1 MDDATESHDLP
12 LFVQQIIGQSSYGG
26 STFGDVSLRGQSNGG
41 QSSIAGA
48 GPGSVG
54 WQAPEVMALRMPSD
68 ASTRS
73 EDSNHINDS
82 LAEAS
87 PIDIAAQSRTSR
99 SVDIFSLGCI
109 FYAAL
114 VPGSH
119 PFGEWYERE
128 ANIMH
133 NRPNME
139 VLKKQSPDAF
149 DLVASMI
156 QRAPSDR
163 PTARQICEH
172 PYFWSSD
179 RRLAFLCDV
188 SDRIES
194 EGTAADGSLP
204 QSFVAKLLA
213 IERRAAEVVGTAW
226 DLVLD
231 EALVSNVQRFRTYD
245 PSSVRDLL
253 RLVRNKHHHY
263 DELPKALKAKMGSNT
278 AGLLRYFESKF
289 PVLLIHC
296 YNAFRTILSEKDP
309 LSIKYSIIP
318 VSRRVSSKLSDTPV
332 STIPEV
338 PLDLM
343 ADTAYAVPDEAC
355 EKVEEIENGSGTL
368 TETQRETIPQGT
380 DNSND
385 VSEGV
390 AVADDTPTNDARLVP
405 PDLIDPPL
413 ARTDTAKPVE
423 CTPSD
428 IVVWECSAAAK
439 TFQNRGWSRA
449 DEEWIRRT
457 DASLLKPNSNLVRC
471 AEDPKFRTRLC
482 NHWDVSLGT
491 FCPMRKKNKC
501 VFAHG
506 PVELRVKEGKR
517 NRWGKLVDKNGDNK
531 NPKHSGGEDTYG
543 AARSIE
549 SERRQEGKWN
559 VNGTGKGKKNTPRK
573 KDPSSGGSPGPK
585 APGAE

>member
-1 MDDATESHDLP
+1 MDHVTGSHDLA
-12 LFVQQIIGQSSYGG
+12 LLIQQIIGQSSYGG
-26 STFGDVSLRGQSNGG
+26 STFGDASLRAQSNGG

-68 ASTRS
+68 ASARS
-73 EDSNHINDS
+73 EDSNYINDS

-109 FYAAL
+109 FYATL

-139 VLKKQSPDAF
+139 SLKIQSPDAF
-149 DLVASMI
+149 DLVSSMI
-156 QRAPSDR
+156 QRVPGDR

-172 PYFWSSD
+172 PYFWSAD

-194 EGTAADGSLP
+194 EGTTTDGSLP
-204 QSFVAKLLA
+204 QTFVAKLLA
-213 IERRAAEVVGTAW
+213 VERRASEVLGTAW

-231 EALVSNVQRFRTYD
+231 EALVGNVQRFRTYD

-253 RLVRNKHHHY
+253 RLIRNKHHHY
-263 DELPKALKAKMGSNT
+263 DELPETLKLKMGSNT
-278 AGLLRYFESKF
+278 AGLLKYFESKF
-289 PVLLIHC
+289 PSLIIHC
-296 YNAFRTILSEKDP
+296 YNAFRMILSEKDP

-318 VSRRVSSKLSDTPV
+318 VTRRTSNKFSDTAV

-338 PLDLM
+338 P
-343 ADTAYAVPDEAC
+343 P
-355 EKVEEIENGSGTL
+355 GPL
-368 TETQRETIPQGT
+368 TETADVTPGEIGEKAEGITNDIDTPAEPEAELETITQQHT
-380 DNSND
+380 EDAND
-385 VSEGV
+385 VTDGT
-390 AVADDTPTNDARLVP
+390 AAADDTPSSDPHQPVTLDLV
-405 PDLIDPPL
+405 DPPQL
-413 ARTDTAKPVE
+413 TTTEALKPDEGISV
-423 CTPSD
+423 D

-439 TFQNRGWSRA
+439 TFQNRGWSRS

-457 DASLLKPNSNLVRC
+457 DASLLKPNSNLIRC

-549 SERRQEGKWN
+549 LERRQEGKWN

-573 KDPSSGGSPGPK
+573 KDPSSGGGQ
-585 APGAE
+585 

>member
-1 MDDATESHDLP
+1 M
-12 LFVQQIIGQSSYGG
+12 
-26 STFGDVSLRGQSNGG
+26 
-41 QSSIAGA
+41 
-48 GPGSVG
+48 
-54 WQAPEVMALRMPSD
+54 MALRMPSD

-87 PIDIAAQSRTSR
+87 PIDNAAQSRTSR

-109 FYAAL
+109 FYATL

-139 VLKKQSPDAF
+139 VLKTLSPDAF

-156 QRAPSDR
+156 QRIPSDR

-172 PYFWSSD
+172 PYFWSAD

-194 EGTAADGSLP
+194 EGTTVDGSLP
-204 QSFVAKLLA
+204 QLFVAKLLA
-213 IERRAAEVVGTAW
+213 IERRASEVVGTAW

-253 RLVRNKHHHY
+253 RLIRNKHHHY
-263 DELPKALKAKMGSNT
+263 DELPETLKAKMGSNT

-289 PVLLIHC
+289 PSLTIHC
-296 YNAFRTILSEKDP
+296 YNAFRTILSENDP
-309 LSIKYSIIP
+309 LSIKYSIIS
-318 VSRRVSSKLSDTPV
+318 VTRRTSNRFSDATV
-332 STIPEV
+332 TTISEV
-338 PLDLM
+338 PRGPMTETVDATLIE
-343 ADTAYAVPDEAC
+343 TF
-355 EKVEEIENGSGTL
+355 EKVEETKNDFEISI
-368 TETQRETIPQGT
+368 QPKHETITRHTEDSDDMSDGIVVVNYMPA
-380 DNSND
+380 ND
-385 VSEGV
+385 PHQPV
-390 AVADDTPTNDARLVP
+390 TI
-405 PDLIDPPL
+405 DLMDPPVP
-413 ARTDTAKPVE
+413 AATDLKVDE
-423 CTPSD
+423 GSSSD
-428 IVVWECSAAAK
+428 IVIWECSAAAK
-439 TFQNRGWSRA
+439 TFQNRGWSRS

-559 VNGTGKGKKNTPRK
+559 VSGTSKGKKSTPRK
-573 KDPSSGGSPGPK
+573 KDSSS
-585 APGAE
+585 ASDQ

>member
-1 MDDATESHDLP
+1 
-12 LFVQQIIGQSSYGG
+12 
-26 STFGDVSLRGQSNGG
+26 
-41 QSSIAGA
+41 
-48 GPGSVG
+48 
-54 WQAPEVMALRMPSD
+54 MALRMPSD
-68 ASTRS
+68 ASARS
-73 EDSNHINDS
+73 EDSNQLNDS
-82 LAEAS
+82 MVEAS
-87 PIDIAAQSRTSR
+87 PIDVAAQSRTSR
-99 SVDIFSLGCI
+99 SGDIFSLGCI

-139 VLKKQSPDAF
+139 VLQEQSPDAF

-156 QRAPSDR
+156 QRIPSDR

-172 PYFWSSD
+172 PYFWSPD

-194 EGTAADGSLP
+194 EGTTADGSLP
-204 QSFVAKLLA
+204 QAFVAKLLA
-213 IERRAAEVVGTAW
+213 IERRASEVVGTAW
-226 DLVLD
+226 DLNLD
-231 EALVSNVQRFRTYD
+231 ESLISNVQRFRTYD

-253 RLVRNKHHHY
+253 RLIRNKHHHY
-263 DELPKALKAKMGSNT
+263 DELPEALKAKMGSNT
-278 AGLLRYFESKF
+278 AGLLVYFESKF
-289 PVLLIHC
+289 PGLLVHC
-296 YNAFRTILSEKDP
+296 YNAFRTILSENDP
-309 LSIKYSIIP
+309 LSTKYSFIP
-318 VSRRVSSKLSDTPV
+318 VPSKASSRLSDTVV

-338 PLDLM
+338 LPGPV
-343 ADTAYAVPDEAC
+343 ADTGQTVSDEDGENSEENKLVP
-355 EKVEEIENGSGTL
+355 GSPVVVRSEL
-368 TETQRETIPQGT
+368 EPDAT
-380 DNSND
+380 DDLND
-385 VSEGV
+385 AWERI
-390 AVADDTPTNDARLVP
+390 AAADDTQVNDARSVSP
-405 PDLIDPPL
+405 TTLI
-413 ARTDTAKPVE
+413 
-423 CTPSD
+423 TPSLTTSDQTKTVEDSPAD
-428 IVVWECSAAAK
+428 IIVWECSAAAK
-439 TFQNRGWSRA
+439 TFQNRGWSRF
-449 DEEWIRRT
+449 DDEWIRRT
-457 DASLLKPNSNLVRC
+457 DAALLKPNSNLVRC

-549 SERRQEGKWN
+549 VERRQEGKWN
-559 VNGTGKGKKNTPRK
+559 VNGAGKGKKNTPRK
-573 KDPSSGGSPGPK
+573 KDPSSDGIQQSSK
-585 APGAE
+585 APATS